1 MKKIYKILII
11 IPLIFACSGDLLDI
25 EPTQQPLVEN
35 YYKDENDALATLT
48 SCYDMLT
55 WMEFFGVIDDG
66 TGQYFML
73 IEGPSDDA
81 NTENTKFSSLL
92 FTAADE
98 EVDGMFMICFNA
110 IHRCNK
116 LLEVLPG
123 IEMSESLKDRITGEA
138 KFLRGLYYWF
148 AVTMWGDL
156 PVFEKVQE
164 PTDLREVV
172 RQPEA
177 EVWDFIEENLLDAID
192 LLPEGYSDADL
203 GRATKGAAQG
213 LLGKCYL
220 YQEQYE
226 DAARIFEAVIQSE
239 NYQLVK
245 YPEQYHK
252 DSAAF
257 INAFQSVFMPEPF
270 KGYNISDD
278 RPAVG
283 GENNIESLFEVQLNN
298 YVAPFDG
305 GPWLGWGNTGSHRPL
320 FLNPKSILNGYA
332 NVFPTRTL
340 VDEFEPGPLGM
351 VKDPRKYA
359 TVWDVGDTL
368 EMDPEDSTRATY
380 LRPYTT
386 NLSPDQGYL
395 IKKTVFPLYYGTDI
409 TVAGYNWILL
419 RYGDILLM
427 YAETLDNGATS
438 NIGETPVS
446 LINKVRERV
455 GMPDV
460 SQLMTER
467 GWNITDAI
475 IHERRVEL
483 AFECCRLRDLIRWHK
498 TGYLSKKTFG
508 KVITDYIPDFEAG
521 KHEYFP
527 IPTKEIILTNGTLTQ
542 NNGY

>member
-1 MKKIYKILII
+1 MKNIYKILII
-11 IPLIFACSGDLLDI
+11 IPLIFACSEDLLDL

-48 SCYDMLT
+48 SCYGMLT
-55 WMEFFGVIDDG
+55 WMEFFGVIDEGDG
-66 TGQYFML
+66 RYFML
-73 IEGPSDDA
+73 IEGVSDDA
-81 NTENTKFSSLL
+81 NTESTIYSDLT
-92 FTAADE
+92 FTAADGD
-98 EVDGMFMICFNA
+98 VDGMFMICFNG

-123 IEMSESLKDRITGEA
+123 IEMSSGLKDRITGEA
-138 KFLRGLYYWF
+138 KFLRGLFYWF
-148 AVTMWGDL
+148 AVTMWGDM
-156 PVFEKVQE
+156 PIFDRVQE
-164 PTDLREVV
+164 PDDLRQVE

-177 EVWDFIEENLLDAID
+177 EVWEFIEDNLKDAKE
-192 LLPEGYSDADL
+192 LLPESYSGSDL

-220 YQEQYE
+220 YQAKYE
-226 DAARIFEAVIQSE
+226 DAARMFEAVIESG
-239 NYQLVK
+239 NYELVK

-252 DSAAF
+252 DSAAYK
-257 INAFQSVFMPEPF
+257 NAFQSIFMPNAF
-270 KGYNISDD
+270 KGYKITDD

-305 GPWLGWGNTGSHRPL
+305 GAWLGWGNTGSHRPL
-320 FLNPKSILNGYA
+320 FLNAKNLLNGYA
-332 NVFPTRTL
+332 NVFPTQSL

-351 VKDPRKYA
+351 QKDPRKYA

-368 EMDPEDSTRATY
+368 EYDIEDSTQITY

-386 NLSPDQGYL
+386 NLSPDQHYL
-395 IKKTVFPLYYGTDI
+395 IKKTVYPLFYGTDI

-419 RYGDILLM
+419 RYADILLM
-427 YAETLDNGATS
+427 YAETLDNGASS
-438 NIGETPVS
+438 NIGETAVS
-446 LINKVRERV
+446 LINQVRERV

-460 SQLMTER
+460 NQLMTEK

-483 AFECCRLRDLIRWHK
+483 AYECIRFRDLVRWHK
-498 TGYLSKKTFG
+498 NGYLAKKTVG
-508 KVITDYIPDFEAG
+508 TVITDYIFKFEVG

-527 IPTKEIILTNGTLTQ
+527 IPTKEIILTDGTLTQ